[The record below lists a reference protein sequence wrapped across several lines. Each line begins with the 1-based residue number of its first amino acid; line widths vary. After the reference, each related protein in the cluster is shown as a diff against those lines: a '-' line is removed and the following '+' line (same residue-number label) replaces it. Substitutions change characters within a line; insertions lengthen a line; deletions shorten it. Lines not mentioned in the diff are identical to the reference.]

1 MVNSNAN
8 AIGIIFPNS
17 YDNLVPELAG
27 DRLMA
32 SIPFAGRYR
41 IIDFLL
47 SSLANC
53 GISNISIVVR
63 ENYHSLMDHLGSGR
77 EWDLLRKN
85 GGLSIFPPY
94 AEKNMKV
101 YSGRV
106 EALESILQFLKNKK
120 EKYVIM
126 TDANIAV
133 DFDFNDM
140 LRAHIE
146 SGADV
151 TVAYTEQE
159 IPAELIH
166 AGVHGDMY
174 YTLKLEDGRVKRIF
188 MNSEESGK
196 QNLSMNIYI
205 MEREALIEKIHA
217 AFVRGYSYFERDIL
231 APRLEKYNIR
241 GYKYDGYYARI
252 CGLKSYFDENMKL
265 LDDENLDALFTGG
278 QIYTKI
284 RDDNPTRYING
295 CKTKNNLVADGCVI
309 EGDVE
314 NCVLF
319 RGVKIAKG
327 AKIRNSVLMQDTVV
341 KAGARLDYVVT
352 DKNVTIEVG
361 QELKGTDTQPFYVA
375 KGHTVLR

>member
-53 GISNISIVVR
+53 GISNIAIVVR

-77 EWDLLRKN
+77 AWDLLRKN

-106 EALESILQFLKNKK
+106 EALESILPYLRSKK

-126 TDANIAV
+126 MDANIAV
-133 DFDFNDM
+133 DFDFNAM
-140 LRAHIE
+140 LAEHIE

-151 TVAYTEQE
+151 TVAYTKQE
-159 IPAELIH
+159 IPAELIR
-166 AGVHGDMY
+166 AGSHGDMY
-174 YTLKLEDGRVKRIF
+174 YTLKLDEGRVRRIF
-188 MNSEESGK
+188 MNSEMCGK
-196 QNLSMNIYI
+196 QNLSMNSYI
-205 MEREALIEKIHA
+205 MDREALIDKIHA
-217 AFVRGYSYFERDIL
+217 AFVRGSSCFERDIL

-341 KAGARLDYVVT
+341 NAGARLDYVVT

-375 KGHTVLR
+375 KGHTV

>member
-53 GISNISIVVR
+53 GISNIAIVVR

-77 EWDLLRKN
+77 AWDLLRKN

-106 EALESILQFLKNKK
+106 EALESILPYLKCKK

-126 TDANIAV
+126 MDANIAV
-133 DFDFNDM
+133 DFDFNAM
-140 LRAHIE
+140 LAEHIE

-159 IPAELIH
+159 IPAELIR
-166 AGVHGDMY
+166 AGSHGDMY
-174 YTLKLEDGRVKRIF
+174 YTLKLDDGRVRRIF
-188 MNSEESGK
+188 MNSEMCGK

-205 MEREALIEKIHA
+205 MDREALIDKIQA
-217 AFVRGYSYFERDIL
+217 AFVRGSSCFERDIL

-341 KAGARLDYVVT
+341 NAGARLDYVVT

-375 KGHTVLR
+375 KGHTV

>member
-53 GISNISIVVR
+53 GISNIAIMVR

-77 EWDLLRKN
+77 AWDLLRKN

-106 EALESILQFLKNKK
+106 EALESILPYLKSKK

-126 TDANIAV
+126 MDANIAV
-133 DFDFNDM
+133 DFDFNAM
-140 LRAHIE
+140 LAEHIE

-159 IPAELIH
+159 IPAELIR

-174 YTLKLEDGRVKRIF
+174 YTLKLDDGRVRRIF
-188 MNSEESGK
+188 MNSEMCGK

-205 MEREALIEKIHA
+205 MDREALIDKIHA

-295 CKTKNNLVADGCVI
+295 CKTKNNLVAYGCVI

-341 KAGARLDYVVT
+341 NAGARLDYVVT

-375 KGHTVLR
+375 KGHTV

>member
-53 GISNISIVVR
+53 GISNIAIVVR

-77 EWDLLRKN
+77 AWDLLRKN

-106 EALESILQFLKNKK
+106 EALESILPYLKSKK

-126 TDANIAV
+126 MDANIAV
-133 DFDFNDM
+133 DFDFNAM
-140 LRAHIE
+140 LAEHIE

-159 IPAELIH
+159 IPAELIR
-166 AGVHGDMY
+166 AGSHGDMY
-174 YTLKLEDGRVKRIF
+174 YTLKLDDGRVRRIF
-188 MNSEESGK
+188 MNSEMCGK

-205 MEREALIEKIHA
+205 MDREALIDKIHA

-284 RDDNPTRYING
+284 HDDNPTRYING

-341 KAGARLDYVVT
+341 NAGARLDYVVT

-375 KGHTVLR
+375 KGHTV

>member
-53 GISNISIVVR
+53 GISNIAIVVR
-63 ENYHSLMDHLGSGR
+63 ENYPSLMDHLGSGR
-77 EWDLLRKN
+77 AWDLLRKN

-106 EALESILQFLKNKK
+106 EALESILPYLKSKK

-126 TDANIAV
+126 MDANIAV
-133 DFDFNDM
+133 DFDFNAM
-140 LRAHIE
+140 LAEHIE

-159 IPAELIH
+159 IPAELIR
-166 AGVHGDMY
+166 AGSHGDMY
-174 YTLKLEDGRVKRIF
+174 YTLKLDDGRVRRIF
-188 MNSEESGK
+188 MNSEMCGK

-205 MEREALIEKIHA
+205 MDREALIDKIHA
-217 AFVRGYSYFERDIL
+217 AFVRGYSCFERDIL

-284 RDDNPTRYING
+284 RDDNPTRYITG
-295 CKTKNNLVADGCVI
+295 CKAKNNLVADGCVI

-319 RGVKIAKG
+319 RGVKIEKG
-327 AKIRNSVLMQDTVV
+327 VKVRNCVLMQDTVV
-341 KAGARLDYVVT
+341 KAGGRLDYVVT

-375 KGHTVLR
+375 KGHTV

>member
-53 GISNISIVVR
+53 GISNIAIVVR

-77 EWDLLRKN
+77 AWDLLRKN

-106 EALESILQFLKNKK
+106 EALESILPYLKSKK

-126 TDANIAV
+126 MDANIAV
-133 DFDFNDM
+133 DFDFNAM
-140 LRAHIE
+140 LAEHIE

-159 IPAELIH
+159 IPAELIR
-166 AGVHGDMY
+166 AGSHGDMY
-174 YTLKLEDGRVKRIF
+174 YTLKLDDGRVRRSF
-188 MNSEESGK
+188 MNSEMCGK

-205 MEREALIEKIHA
+205 MDREALIDKIHA
-217 AFVRGYSYFERDIL
+217 AVVRGYSCFERDIL

-309 EGDVE
+309 EGDVG

-341 KAGARLDYVVT
+341 NAGARLDYVVT

-375 KGHTVLR
+375 KGHTV

>member
-53 GISNISIVVR
+53 GISNIAIVVR
-63 ENYHSLMDHLGSGR
+63 ENYQSLMDHLGSGR
-77 EWDLLRKN
+77 AWDLLRKN

-106 EALESILQFLKNKK
+106 EALESILPYLKSKK

-126 TDANIAV
+126 MDANIAV
-133 DFDFNDM
+133 DFDFNAM
-140 LRAHIE
+140 LAEHIE

-159 IPAELIH
+159 IPAELIR
-166 AGVHGDMY
+166 AGSHGDMY
-174 YTLKLEDGRVKRIF
+174 YTLKLDDGRVRRIF
-188 MNSEESGK
+188 MNSEMCGK

-205 MEREALIEKIHA
+205 MDREALIDKIHA

-341 KAGARLDYVVT
+341 NAGARLDYVVT

-375 KGHTVLR
+375 KGHTV

>member
-106 EALESILQFLKNKK
+106 EALESILQFLRNKK

-166 AGVHGDMY
+166 AGAHGDMY

-231 APRLEKYNIR
+231 APRLEKYNVR
-241 GYKYDGYYARI
+241 AYKYEGYYARI

-265 LDDENLDALFTGG
+265 LDDENLEALFTGG
-278 QIYTKI
+278 PVYTKI
-284 RDDNPTRYING
+284 RDDNPTRYITG
-295 CKTKNNLVADGCVI
+295 CKAKNNLVAVGCVI

-314 NCVLF
+314 NCILF
-319 RGVKIAKG
+319 RGVKIEKG

-341 KAGARLDYVVT
+341 KAGGRLDYVVT

-375 KGHTVLR
+375 KGHTV

>member
-53 GISNISIVVR
+53 GISNIAIVVR

-77 EWDLLRKN
+77 AWDLLRKN

-106 EALESILQFLKNKK
+106 EALESILPYLKCKK

-126 TDANIAV
+126 MDANIAV
-133 DFDFNDM
+133 DFDFNAM
-140 LRAHIE
+140 LAEHIE

-159 IPAELIH
+159 IPAELIR

-174 YTLKLEDGRVKRIF
+174 YTLKLDDGRVRRIF
-188 MNSEESGK
+188 MNSEMCGK

-205 MEREALIEKIHA
+205 MDREALIDKIHA
-217 AFVRGYSYFERDIL
+217 AFVRGSSCFERDIL

-341 KAGARLDYVVT
+341 NAGARLDYVVT

-375 KGHTVLR
+375 KGHTV

>member
-53 GISNISIVVR
+53 GISNIAIVVR

-77 EWDLLRKN
+77 AWDLLRKN

-106 EALESILQFLKNKK
+106 EALESILPYLKCKK

-126 TDANIAV
+126 MDANIAV
-133 DFDFNDM
+133 DFDFNAM
-140 LRAHIE
+140 LAEHIE

-159 IPAELIH
+159 IPAELIR

-174 YTLKLEDGRVKRIF
+174 YTLKLDDGRVRRIF
-188 MNSEESGK
+188 MNSEMCGK

-205 MEREALIEKIHA
+205 MDREALIDKIHA
-217 AFVRGYSYFERDIL
+217 AFIRGYSYFERDIL

-341 KAGARLDYVVT
+341 NAGARLDYVVT

-375 KGHTVLR
+375 KGHTV

>member
-53 GISNISIVVR
+53 GISNIAIVVR

-77 EWDLLRKN
+77 AWDLLRKN

-106 EALESILQFLKNKK
+106 EALESILPYLRSKK

-126 TDANIAV
+126 MDANIAV
-133 DFDFNDM
+133 DFDFNAM
-140 LRAHIE
+140 LAEHIE

-159 IPAELIH
+159 IPAELIR
-166 AGVHGDMY
+166 AGSHGDMY
-174 YTLKLEDGRVKRIF
+174 YTLKLDDGRVRRIF
-188 MNSEESGK
+188 MNSEMCGK

-205 MEREALIEKIHA
+205 MDREALIDKIHA
-217 AFVRGYSYFERDIL
+217 AFVRGSSCFERDIL

-252 CGLKSYFDENMKL
+252 CRLKSYFDENMKL

-341 KAGARLDYVVT
+341 NAGARLDYVVT

-375 KGHTVLR
+375 KGHTV

>member
-53 GISNISIVVR
+53 GISNIAIVVR

-77 EWDLLRKN
+77 AWDLLRKN

-106 EALESILQFLKNKK
+106 EALESILPYLKSKK

-126 TDANIAV
+126 MDANIAV
-133 DFDFNDM
+133 DFDFNAM
-140 LRAHIE
+140 LAEHIE

-159 IPAELIH
+159 IPAELIR
-166 AGVHGDMY
+166 AGSHGDMY
-174 YTLKLEDGRVKRIF
+174 YTLKLDDGRVRRIF
-188 MNSEESGK
+188 MNSEMCGK

-205 MEREALIEKIHA
+205 MDREALIDKIHA
-217 AFVRGYSYFERDIL
+217 AFVRGSSCFERDIL

-265 LDDENLDALFTGG
+265 LDDENLDALFTGC

-341 KAGARLDYVVT
+341 NAGARLDYVVT
-352 DKNVTIEVG
+352 DKNVTIEVC

-375 KGHTVLR
+375 KGHTV

>member
-53 GISNISIVVR
+53 GISNIAIVVR

-77 EWDLLRKN
+77 AWDLLRKN

-106 EALESILQFLKNKK
+106 EALESILPYLKSKK

-126 TDANIAV
+126 MDANIAV
-133 DFDFNDM
+133 DFDFNAM
-140 LRAHIE
+140 LAEHIE

-159 IPAELIH
+159 IPAELIR

-174 YTLKLEDGRVKRIF
+174 YTLKLDDGRVRRIF
-188 MNSEESGK
+188 MNSEMCGK
-196 QNLSMNIYI
+196 QNISMNIYI
-205 MEREALIEKIHA
+205 MDREALIDKIHA

-341 KAGARLDYVVT
+341 NAGARLDYVVT

-375 KGHTVLR
+375 KGHTV

>member
-53 GISNISIVVR
+53 GISNIAIVVR

-77 EWDLLRKN
+77 AWDLLRKN

-106 EALESILQFLKNKK
+106 EALESILPYLRSKK

-126 TDANIAV
+126 MDANIAV
-133 DFDFNDM
+133 DFDFNAM
-140 LRAHIE
+140 LAEHIE

-159 IPAELIH
+159 IPAELIR

-174 YTLKLEDGRVKRIF
+174 YTLKLDDGRVRRIF
-188 MNSEESGK
+188 MNSEMCGK

-205 MEREALIEKIHA
+205 MDREALIDKIHA
-217 AFVRGYSYFERDIL
+217 AFVRGSSCFERDIL

-341 KAGARLDYVVT
+341 NAGARLDYVVT

-375 KGHTVLR
+375 KGHTV

>member
-53 GISNISIVVR
+53 GISNIAIVVR

-106 EALESILQFLKNKK
+106 EALESILPYLKSKK

-126 TDANIAV
+126 MDANIAV
-133 DFDFNDM
+133 DFDFNAM
-140 LRAHIE
+140 LAEHIE

-159 IPAELIH
+159 IPAELIR
-166 AGVHGDMY
+166 AGAHGDMY
-174 YTLKLEDGRVKRIF
+174 YTLKLDDGRVRRIF
-188 MNSEESGK
+188 MNSEMCGK
-196 QNLSMNIYI
+196 QNLAMNIYI
-205 MEREALIEKIHA
+205 IDREALIDKIHA

-341 KAGARLDYVVT
+341 NAGARLDYVVT

-375 KGHTVLR
+375 KGHTV

>member
-53 GISNISIVVR
+53 GISNIAIVVR

-77 EWDLLRKN
+77 AWDLLRKN

-106 EALESILQFLKNKK
+106 EALESILPYLRSKK

-126 TDANIAV
+126 MDANIAV
-133 DFDFNDM
+133 DFDFNAM
-140 LRAHIE
+140 LAEHIE

-159 IPAELIH
+159 IPAELIR

-174 YTLKLEDGRVKRIF
+174 YTLKLDDGRVRRIF
-188 MNSEESGK
+188 MNSEMCGK

-205 MEREALIEKIHA
+205 MDREALIDKIHA

-341 KAGARLDYVVT
+341 NAGARLDYVVT

-375 KGHTVLR
+375 KGHTV

>member
-17 YDNLVPELAG
+17 YDSLVPELAG

-53 GISNISIVVR
+53 GISNIAIVVR

-77 EWDLLRKN
+77 AWDLLRKN

-106 EALESILQFLKNKK
+106 EALESILPYLKSKK

-126 TDANIAV
+126 MDANIAV
-133 DFDFNDM
+133 DFDFNAM
-140 LRAHIE
+140 LAEHIE

-159 IPAELIH
+159 IPAELIR

-174 YTLKLEDGRVKRIF
+174 YTLKLDDGRVRRIF
-188 MNSEESGK
+188 MNSEMCGK

-205 MEREALIEKIHA
+205 MDREALIDKIHA

-341 KAGARLDYVVT
+341 KAGARLDCVVT

-375 KGHTVLR
+375 KGHTV

>member
-47 SSLANC
+47 FSLANC
-53 GISNISIVVR
+53 GISNIAIVVR

-77 EWDLLRKN
+77 AWDLLRKN

-106 EALESILQFLKNKK
+106 EALESILPYLRSKK

-126 TDANIAV
+126 MDANIAV
-133 DFDFNDM
+133 DFDFNAM
-140 LRAHIE
+140 LAEHIE

-159 IPAELIH
+159 IPAELIR
-166 AGVHGDMY
+166 AGSHGDMY
-174 YTLKLEDGRVKRIF
+174 YTLKLDDGRVRRIF
-188 MNSEESGK
+188 MNSEMCGK

-205 MEREALIEKIHA
+205 MDREALIDKIHA
-217 AFVRGYSYFERDIL
+217 AFVRGSSCFERDIL

-341 KAGARLDYVVT
+341 NAGARLDYVVT

-375 KGHTVLR
+375 KGHTV

>member
-53 GISNISIVVR
+53 GISNIAIVVR

-106 EALESILQFLKNKK
+106 EALESILPYLKSKK

-126 TDANIAV
+126 MDANIAV
-133 DFDFNDM
+133 DFDFNAM
-140 LRAHIE
+140 LAEHIE

-159 IPAELIH
+159 IPAELIR
-166 AGVHGDMY
+166 AGSHGDMY
-174 YTLKLEDGRVKRIF
+174 YTLKLDEGRVRRIF
-188 MNSEESGK
+188 MNSEMCGK

-205 MEREALIEKIHA
+205 MDREALIDKIHA
-217 AFVRGYSYFERDIL
+217 AFVRGSSCFERDIL

-341 KAGARLDYVVT
+341 NAGARLDYVVT

-375 KGHTVLR
+375 KGHTF

>member
-53 GISNISIVVR
+53 GISNIAIVVR
-63 ENYHSLMDHLGSGR
+63 ENYHYLMDHLGSGR
-77 EWDLLRKN
+77 AWDLLRKN

-106 EALESILQFLKNKK
+106 EALDSILPYLKSKK

-126 TDANIAV
+126 MDANIAV
-133 DFDFNDM
+133 DFDFNAM
-140 LRAHIE
+140 LAEHIE

-159 IPAELIH
+159 IPAELIR
-166 AGVHGDMY
+166 AGSHGDMY
-174 YTLKLEDGRVKRIF
+174 YTLKLDDGRVRRIF
-188 MNSEESGK
+188 MNSEMCGK

-205 MEREALIEKIHA
+205 MDREALIDKIHA
-217 AFVRGYSYFERDIL
+217 AFVRGSSCFERDIL

-341 KAGARLDYVVT
+341 NAGARLDYVVT

-375 KGHTVLR
+375 KGHTV

>member
-53 GISNISIVVR
+53 GISNIAIMVR

-77 EWDLLRKN
+77 AWDLLRKN

-106 EALESILQFLKNKK
+106 EALESILPYLKSKK

-126 TDANIAV
+126 MDANIAV
-133 DFDFNDM
+133 DFDFNAM
-140 LRAHIE
+140 LAEHIE

-159 IPAELIH
+159 IPAELIR

-174 YTLKLEDGRVKRIF
+174 YTLKLDDGRVRRIF
-188 MNSEESGK
+188 MNSEMCGK

-205 MEREALIEKIHA
+205 MDREALIDKIHA
-217 AFVRGYSYFERDIL
+217 AFVRGSSCFERDIL

-341 KAGARLDYVVT
+341 NAGARLDYVVT

-375 KGHTVLR
+375 KGHTV